1 MLAHPVVLLTMC
13 ISFVSSSGMS
23 FSPNRQVIFKQS
35 LTMGEKK
42 DYEINENNEID
53 EKMWVFSSISLFSF
67 IS

>member
-1 MLAHPVVLLTMC
+1 HPVVLLTMC